1 MNIILL
7 IVIRNSYVSLIRY
20 SVIPPFDYAEHGK
33 IDYQAGIC
41 LYTAEICERYLPK
54 PLNNISVHNILYNY

>member
-20 SVIPPFDYAEHGK
+20 SVIPPLATKTK
-33 IDYQAGIC
+33 IYKINQVTI
-41 LYTAEICERYLPK
+41 EIVGGDL
-54 PLNNISVHNILYNY
+54 